1 MSPSRH
7 TPIPLYRNV
16 RVLAIVAQVVFALV
30 VIGCGWLLVTTMLG
44 NLRRQGIP
52 ISFAFLSQSAGFGIS
67 EGLAFDPAQ
76 SYLTAFGVG
85 VVNTLRAA
93 IVGIVL
99 ATLLGFGIGLARLS
113 HNWLLARL
121 AAAYVETFRN
131 VPLLLWL
138 VFAYAALREFLPRLR
153 QSASLFGD
161 LVLFSNRGIA
171 LPWPRTSAT
180 FDAFL
185 PWCFGALVLGF
196 AVWFWSARTS
206 TTSRSGREA
215 APVSFRRGFGAGI
228 IVVVL
233 GFFVTWALAPLP
245 EHATVDHTEGVV
257 YLDVNQDGVWEE
269 EEPLLAGV
277 RVTWRSNDGEVAVR
291 TGVDGR
297 FPVLSEPVAPDQV
310 RISAASPM
318 FWSIPRVRGFNYAG
332 GLILTPEFAAL
343 LLGLV
348 MYTAAFIAE
357 VVRAGIL
364 AVPVGQTEAAK
375 ALGLSAPQTFL
386 QVILPQAL
394 RVIIPPL
401 INQYLNLTKNSSLA
415 IAVGYPDLF
424 SVSLTINNQ
433 TGQAIAVV
441 IMIMTLYLSMSLL
454 TSLVLNLVNRRLT
467 LRTR

>member
-1 MSPSRH
+1 MSPTRH
-7 TPIPLYRNV
+7 TTIPLYRNI
-16 RVLAIVAQVVFALV
+16 RVLASVAQVAFALV
-30 VIGCGWLLVTTMLG
+30 VIGCVWLLVSTMLG
-44 NLRRQGIP
+44 NLRRQSIP
-52 ISFAFLSQSAGFGIS
+52 ISFAFLTQSAGFGIS

-93 IVGIVL
+93 IVGIIL

-113 HNWLLARL
+113 PNWLLAHL

-138 VFAYAALREFLPRLR
+138 VFAYAALRETLPRLR
-153 QSASLFGD
+153 HSVSLFGD
-161 LVLFSNRGIA
+161 LVLLSNRGIA
-171 LPWPRTSAT
+171 LLWPRTSAT

-185 PWCFGALVLGF
+185 PWCFGALVIGL
-196 AVWFWSARTS
+196 AVWLWTARTHKA
-206 TTSRSGREA
+206 SRPGREA
-215 APVSFRRGFGAGI
+215 SPASFRRGLGAGI
-228 IVVVL
+228 TVVVL
-233 GFFVTWALAPLP
+233 GFFVTWAIASLP
-245 EHATVDHTEGVV
+245 EHAAVDHTEALAYV
-257 YLDVNQDGVWEE
+257 DVNQNGVWEDD
-269 EEPLLAGV
+269 EPPLAGI
-277 RVTWRSNDGEVAVR
+277 RVTWHSQEGDVAVL
-291 TGVDGR
+291 TGAEGR
-297 FPVLSEPVAPDQV
+297 FTVPSASVATDQV
-310 RISAASPM
+310 RLSAAAPM
-318 FWSIPRVRGFNYAG
+318 FWSTPRIRGFNYAG

-364 AVPVGQTEAAK
+364 AVPTGQTEAAK
-375 ALGLSAPQTFL
+375 ALGLSAPQTF
-386 QVILPQAL
+386 QMVILPQAL

-433 TGQAIAVV
+433 TGQAIPVV

-454 TSLVLNLVNRRLT
+454 TSLVLNLLHRRLT